1 MKRMIRFAFVL
12 LGVIALARLPSW
24 AETPVEMLQSALDAY
39 FGGRYDESVHYFERI
54 VAADPKN
61 VRARSGLKNA
71 RRKREEQIRKDRD
84 QERKSLYAAES
95 YLAQGKRVEAF
106 DRTRDILSR
115 TPNLPDGLNLAKKIR
130 LKTEK
135 LIQKSKPGSSA
146 YHEAVGDLA
155 YMDGDWFKAVDS
167 WEKVLVFNKDRADLL
182 QRLAVV
188 KKKMADQQK
197 AERIQVLMG
206 LAKAHMDQ
214 GFHADA
220 LKVLGDVLQADP
232 TNADARI
239 MLNDARRAGAQA
251 HQAKL
256 DGEAQELNQKA
267 VDAYTSGR
275 RKEALALFE
284 KVLAMDPENRLANDY
299 RNRILGLEPL
309 AFDDRSLARTSPTSD
324 YARAQKLLGENKFV
338 EAIEILE
345 RRLDQNANDLKAQQ
359 LLDEARQNQ
368 RDLSESAYREALT
381 AYSRGDRTESIRLM
395 QESRRVD
402 PNFARAK
409 MALLKMMQEG
419 NE

>member
-1 MKRMIRFAFVL
+1 MAVL
-12 LGVIALARLPSW
+12 TLVVVTVR

-39 FGGRYDESVHYFERI
+39 FSGRYDESVHYFERI
-54 VAADPKN
+54 VAVDPKN
-61 VRARSGLKNA
+61 ARARSGLKNA
-71 RRKREEQIRKDRD
+71 QRKRDEQIRRDRD
-84 QERKSLYAAES
+84 QERKSLHAAQA

-106 DRTRDILSR
+106 DRTRDILTR
-115 TPNLPDGLNLAKKIR
+115 TPNLPDGLHLLKKIR

-135 LIQKSKPGSSA
+135 SLQKSKPGSSA
-146 YHEAVGDLA
+146 FHEAAGDLA

-182 QRLAVV
+182 QRLAMA

-197 AERIQVLMG
+197 AERVQVLMG
-206 LAKAHMDQ
+206 LAQAHMDQ
-214 GFHADA
+214 GLYSDA

-239 MLNDARRAGAQA
+239 LLNDARRAGAQA
-251 HQAKL
+251 HQAEL
-256 DGEAQELNQKA
+256 DGQAQDLNQKA

-275 RKEALALFE
+275 PKAALVLFD
-284 KVLAMDPENRLANDY
+284 KVLALDPENRLANDY
-299 RNRILGLEPL
+299 RNRILGLETL
-309 AFDDRSLARTSPTSD
+309 AFDDRSMARNTPAGD
-324 YARAQKLLGENKFV
+324 YARAKKLLEEKKFV
-338 EAIEILE
+338 EAIEVLE
-345 RRLDQNANDLKAQQ
+345 RRLDKNANDLKAQQ

-368 RDLSESAYREALT
+368 RDLSENAYREALT

-395 QESRRVD
+395 QEARRLD

-409 MALLKMMQEG
+409 MALLKIMQEG